1 MNTNRKVLIV
11 DDEAHIRRVMEVKI
25 KKGPYQV
32 LLAKNGQ
39 EGLHLIETQN
49 PDVVI
54 VDINMPV
61 MDGKTLCEK
70 TNMLKK
76 ERPFLTIV
84 ITARIFPGDREWAE
98 SMEDTLF
105 LEKPFSPAEMMKHIE
120 QYQGHA

>member
-1 MNTNRKVLIV
+1 MNKKVLIV
-11 DDEAHIRRVMEVKI
+11 DDEAYIRRVMEVKLG
-25 KKGPYQV
+25 KGPYQV

-61 MDGKTLCEK
+61 MNGITLCET
-70 TNMLKK
+70 TNRLKK
-76 ERPFLTIV
+76 EHPFLTII
-84 ITARIFPGDREWAE
+84 ITARIFPGDRKWAE

-105 LEKPFSPAEMMKHIE
+105 LEKPFSPAEIIRHIE
-120 QYQGHA
+120 KYLGDE